1 MEERTYGV
9 YWYKFKGYRGG
20 GLTDYNKKYRGV
32 LYKIG
37 HQYNNGDELN
47 RMKENTKRDK
57 GIKPVWEDLF
67 TEIECI
73 KFVGKWTKA
82 QAKMIEDSILKE
94 LGKKDF
100 SLVENISGIREFRV
114 ATPERMKKL
123 VTIFDEGLS
132 IIERA
137 RKGRESI

>member
-1 MEERTYGV
+1 MGRTYGV

-20 GLTDYNKKYRGV
+20 GLTDYSKRYQGV

-47 RMKENTKRDK
+47 RMKENTKYDK
-57 GIKPVWEDLF
+57 GIKPLWKDLF
-67 TEIECI
+67 AEVECI
-73 KFVGKWTKA
+73 RFVGKWSKA
-82 QAKMIEDSILKE
+82 QAKRIEHGILE
-94 LGKKDF
+94 EIGGKDF

-123 VTIFDEGLS
+123 LYIFDKALS
-132 IIERA
+132 KKAEA
-137 RKGRESI
+137 KMEEN

>member
-1 MEERTYGV
+1 MKRTYGV
-9 YWYKFKGYRGG
+9 YWYVFRGYRGG
-20 GLTDYNKKYRGV
+20 GITDYSKRYRGV

-47 RMKENTKRDK
+47 RKKENTKWDK
-57 GIKPVWEDLF
+57 GIKPIWEDLF

-73 KFVGKWTKA
+73 RSVGKWTKA
-82 QAKMIEDSILKE
+82 QAKEIEDVILEE

-123 VTIFDEGLS
+123 LYIFDKELS
-132 IIERA
+132 KI
-137 RKGRESI
+137 KGAQE

>member
-1 MEERTYGV
+1 MEREMNKRTYGI
-9 YWYKFKGYRGG
+9 YWYKFRGYRGG
-20 GLTDYNKKYRGV
+20 GLTDYSKRYQGA

-47 RMKENTKRDK
+47 RKKENAKWDK
-57 GIKPVWEDLF
+57 GIKPIWEDLF
-67 TEIECI
+67 TEIECVRSI
-73 KFVGKWTKA
+73 GKWTKA
-82 QAKMIEDSILKE
+82 QAKEIEDVILEE

-123 VTIFDEGLS
+123 LYIFDRELS
-132 IIERA
+132 KI
-137 RKGRESI
+137 K